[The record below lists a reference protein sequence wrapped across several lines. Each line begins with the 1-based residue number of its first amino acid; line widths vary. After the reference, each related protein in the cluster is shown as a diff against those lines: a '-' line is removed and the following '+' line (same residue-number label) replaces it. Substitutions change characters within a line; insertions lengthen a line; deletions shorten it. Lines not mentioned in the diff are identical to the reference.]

1 MRVVKNELLNLNDFV
16 FVKENAFTDEFC
28 DSLIENFESL
38 KTQGLTRQGQSGI
51 GVNNDVKSTT
61 DLDMFQFPDL
71 METYIQE
78 ASQIFNE
85 TLSES
90 FLGKLPYQKEFGKD
104 ELFHNTTFYELMQI
118 QKYNKNKGHYNGW
131 HAETGNFEMSRRM
144 FVFILYLNDVKKG
157 GETEMLYTGLKVS
170 PKKGQLLIH
179 PASFPF
185 VHKGHTPTSDDKYI
199 LTTWLSYVPE

>member
-118 QKYNKNKGHYNGW
+118 Q
-131 HAETGNFEMSRRM
+131 
-144 FVFILYLNDVKKG
+144 
-157 GETEMLYTGLKVS
+157 GLKVS